1 VQLGTSGAGRKAAMH
16 CGSIKKTMKKNLI
29 IALITITTWSC
40 QQKPKL
46 MGTTIKVGESITH
59 ELEGNPSTG
68 YTWQYKAENPEI
80 VKITEEIVSENKDG
94 MVGTPS
100 KFKYKIEGASIGNT
114 QIIFTYRR
122 SWETDVPPAQ
132 SDTLTVNVE

>member
-1 VQLGTSGAGRKAAMH
+1 
-16 CGSIKKTMKKNLI
+16 
-29 IALITITTWSC
+29 
-40 QQKPKL
+40 

-68 YTWQYKAENPEI
+68 YTWQYKAETPEI
-80 VKITEEIVSENKDG
+80 IKITEEIVSENKEG

-100 KFKYKIEGASIGNT
+100 KFKYIIEGLKTGST
-114 QIIFTYRR
+114 QIIFTYQR

>member
-1 VQLGTSGAGRKAAMH
+1 
-16 CGSIKKTMKKNLI
+16 MKKNLS
-29 IALITITTWSC
+29 IALIIITTWSC

-46 MGTTIKVGESITH
+46 MGTSIKVGESITH
-59 ELEGNPSTG
+59 ELEGNPTTG
-68 YTWQYKAENPEI
+68 YTWQYKTEKPEI
-80 VKITEEIVSENKDG
+80 VKIAEEIVSENKDG

-100 KFKYKIEGASIGNT
+100 KFKYKIEGANAGST

-132 SDTLTVNVE
+132 TDTLTVNVE